1 MLLAHMWLLAGAI
14 MRPALRPLSCSP
26 AARCASPL
34 SCATAAVEDAV
45 DDDAPPLLRV
55 LRAGGLDAA
64 QAQEVYERRPPGKL
78 PGAVRQ
84 ELLLEWVQRE
94 LLCSREPARRMFGC
108 GVREGTKADAMGDA
122 RRVPKCSDASRP
134 RA

>member
-14 MRPALRPLSCSP
+14 MRPALRTPSFSS
-26 AARCASPL
+26 AARGVSPL
-34 SCATAAVEDAV
+34 SCATTAVEDAV

-78 PGAVRQ
+78 PLHAMGRAGRRRVAG
-84 ELLLEWVQRE
+84 L
-94 LLCSREPARRMFGC
+94 PAAILAGWKDVF
-108 GVREGTKADAMGDA
+108 ADAGSETA
-122 RRVPKCSDASRP
+122 GRVVVPFLKKA
-134 RA
+134 A

>member
-14 MRPALRPLSCSP
+14 MRPALRPPSCSS

-94 LLCSREPARRMFGC
+94 LLCVGMGVHPENYCFMLCAGAAAAHCPPATADGDLCREQVG
-108 GVREGTKADAMGDA
+108 
-122 RRVPKCSDASRP
+122 
-134 RA
+134 